1 MNAITLT
8 INPTNDYRAAMQQA
22 AVAYLYRQ
30 QGQHL
35 SGDHQLLENC
45 KRYLAQSLEVS
56 EHLVQRINTGLAA
69 LEGERPIDIHRT
81 LGELTPAAE
90 ALLAVALGVA
100 DGAALLVVDA
110 GDGEFASPASSAFAG
125 AVATVAGESSTLVLG
140 LRSEPASHAAS
151 VGGRPLTRIDL
162 TSPETASKGALR

>member
-45 KRYLAQSLEVS
+45 KRYLAQSLEVP
-56 EHLVQRINTGLAA
+56 EHLVQRI
-69 LEGERPIDIHRT
+69 
-81 LGELTPAAE
+81 AE
-90 ALLAVALGVA
+90 LAVTEFESMTTKRVA
-100 DGAALLVVDA
+100 RVGIH
-110 GDGEFASPASSAFAG
+110 PASSALRC
-125 AVATVAGESSTLVLG
+125 LVWL
-140 LRSEPASHAAS
+140 LDTQTQQRYPVPARFLPARLLAS
-151 VGGRPLTRIDL
+151 RN
-162 TSPETASKGALR
+162 TSN

>member
-45 KRYLAQSLEVS
+45 KRYLTHSLEVP
-56 EHLVQRINTGLAA
+56 EHLVQRI
-69 LEGERPIDIHRT
+69 
-81 LGELTPAAE
+81 AE
-90 ALLAVALGVA
+90 LAVAGFGSMTTKRVARLGIHP
-100 DGAALLVVDA
+100 
-110 GDGEFASPASSAFAG
+110 SSSA
-125 AVATVAGESSTLVLG
+125 SRYLVWL
-140 LRSEPASHAAS
+140 LDTQTQKRYPIPARFLPARLLAS
-151 VGGRPLTRIDL
+151 RNTPN
-162 TSPETASKGALR
+162 